1 MTGNAQ
7 HQQDGGGVAVA
18 TKQRIPVEDWED
30 DDYLKEANGH
40 DLDCLTSSLLGCSIQ
55 ETARLDIGKLMVQLF
70 GRPSEHACTWKD
82 P

>member
-7 HQQDGGGVAVA
+7 NGGGLAVA
-18 TKQRIPVEDWED
+18 TKQRIPVEDCED
-30 DDYLKEANGH
+30 DDYAKEANGH
-40 DLDCLTSSLLGCSIQ
+40 DLDCLTSSLLSCSIQ
-55 ETARLDIGKLMVQLF
+55 EMARLDIGKLAMQLF